1 MSLDAQPALPLR
13 EPRPSAL
20 KPLLWLVAAAA
31 LAVGLLMLAPVP
43 PL

>member
-1 MSLDAQPALPLR
+1 MSLEAQTVPPAPN
-13 EPRPSAL
+13 PRPSAL

-31 LAVGLLMLAPVP
+31 MAVCTLMLAPVP